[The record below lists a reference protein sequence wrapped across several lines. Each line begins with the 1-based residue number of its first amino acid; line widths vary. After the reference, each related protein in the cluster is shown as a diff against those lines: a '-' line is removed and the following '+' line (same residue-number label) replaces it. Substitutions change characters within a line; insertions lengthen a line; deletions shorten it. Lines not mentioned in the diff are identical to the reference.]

1 MEPRP
6 QRPRSVS
13 GQPPR
18 PSNGEQTDHGASVF
32 PDHAHGASAPYPQE
46 PFDPTTFIAPPRTEY
61 DYSPLDLAPPGERRK
76 RQFVAAAVGG
86 LLVVL
91 LAAVAVFAYL
101 MLKPDN
107 KDGGTNDIA
116 AAQTQVAR
124 QQATL
129 SAQQTVIAQ
138 AADKET
144 ATVTAPGGAATARA
158 GGAAATP
165 DTTKTAKQSPT
176 RPPVATGSG
185 SGSSSSAKG
194 PSPKTLKT
202 YLPDASA
209 MPQGLTTVTDADRS
223 FDDVV
228 KALGGTSSVE
238 SNLKKWGW
246 SGNVERQF
254 QAPDPSQLVA
264 GATTTITVSVHGF
277 ASASGAKN
285 ALKLYADV
293 LAAVP
298 GYQEMQAPKIG
309 DNARLLQETDAE
321 GTTNVAL
328 YVQKGNIL
336 YRFGGSSTGGDP
348 TANVQSVAEAT
359 LAIKQS

>member
-18 PSNGEQTDHGASVF
+18 PSNGEQTDHGTGTYAG
-32 PDHAHGASAPYPQE
+32 PPGSAPYQE

-107 KDGGTNDIA
+107 KDGGTNDLA

-124 QQATL
+124 NQATL

-144 ATVTAPGGAATARA
+144 ATVGAPGAATAPAR
-158 GGAAATP
+158 GAAATP
-165 DTTKTAKQSPT
+165 DGTKTAGQSAT

-185 SGSSSSAKG
+185 SGASSSAKG

-202 YLPDASA
+202 YLPDDSA

-246 SGNVERQF
+246 SGNVERKF
-254 QAPDPSQLVA
+254 DAPDPSQLVA

-309 DNARLLQETDAE
+309 DNARLLQSTDAE

-328 YVQKGNIL
+328 YVQKGNVL

-348 TANVQSVAEAT
+348 TSNVQNVAEAT